1 MSSWIKRV
9 FAKDEPEED
18 DLRAAFEAPRSLRSD
33 GILEIRP
40 VVRKPAPPPDA
51 DAPPSDEPAAAAPQ
65 VAPEPDVS
73 GDGALAPPEPAAEA
87 DEPDEILA
95 ASPRSPAVAALLQS
109 ARAALGAQT
118 VALFWH
124 DAEDDSFAP
133 DATEAEP
140 AGAFVLDALDTDHG
154 AVQCT
159 GRFRATAA
167 LADVPADAN
176 VVLSGGALAALG
188 YYAAPEADLGH
199 AAAIPVPLVDGPTTF
214 LVADRPAEHAA
225 FDADRL
231 ALLVAYA
238 GLLADLLAL
247 DPPAE
252 WAPHGEPARTG
263 PPRTRREIIAEEMD
277 AARQDGRPLALALV
291 YRADAEEVAAQG
303 ARAVEQGERRL
314 RSRIERATPEGRIER
329 FGELMFGVF
338 MAASGEQ
345 IEEWAEELHTAPLPE
360 GMDGVAPPL
369 HLGAVVMTDAHD
381 DPEAFRAAATRAL
394 EEAYAEDAGW
404 VIYDERSDA

>member
-9 FAKDEPEED
+9 FAKDEPEEE

-40 VVRKPAPPPDA
+40 VVRKPAPPEP
-51 DAPPSDEPAAAAPQ
+51 EPADSSPPEAPQDAAA
-65 VAPEPDVS
+65 S
-73 GDGALAPPEPAAEA
+73 GDGAVDHAAPAPDPTAPEPAPVA
-87 DEPDEILA
+87 DA
-95 ASPRSPAVAALLQS
+95 APPRSPAVAALLQS
-109 ARAALGAQT
+109 ARAAVGAQT

-124 DAEDDSFAP
+124 DAEDDTFAL
-133 DATEAEP
+133 DTAEAEP
-140 AGAFVLDALDTDHG
+140 AGAFVLDALDTDHE
-154 AVQCT
+154 ATQRT

-188 YYAAPEADLGH
+188 YYADPEATLGH
-199 AAAIPVPLVDGPTTF
+199 AAAIPVPLADGPVTF

-225 FDADRL
+225 FDTDRL

-238 GLLADLLAL
+238 GLLGDLLAL
-247 DPPAE
+247 DPPTE
-252 WAPHGEPARTG
+252 WAPNGEPARTG

-345 IEEWAEELHTAPLPE
+345 IESWAEELHTAPLPE

-369 HLGAVVMTDAHD
+369 HLGAVVMTDLHD